1 MANTLFDLAQA
12 YLNQGM
18 PNISPIFQPNQPT
31 VGPALPVIPIDGDKD
46 GSGDIIIPT
55 GFTDTDNPNMI
66 RTQRDYVNPFPFN
79 RDDNLGTTDY
89 GYIEQR
95 QPGITGLLK
104 GGADFLKN
112 SLLGRGITG
121 LKNMLPV
128 NRRGILENELLGAGV
143 QLDDIGR
150 VVGDINTPEGIMAGY
165 NAAKITD
172 ATFDKRQDRISK
184 TLKDKYG
191 LSEEE
196 IEQAL
201 AGTYTGPVQT
211 DLLGRLVTL
220 NQARDLFNKRNKIA
234 DTITESRIEKRK
246 EKERQKQIEKINKQG
261 QRDYNPN
268 IHGSTNYGRDD
279 RGQQSYSGDSIGA
292 GNLGFGV
299 GATTGGPV
307 SNRTGRDLKGFT
319 DSRMGITD
327 PDVIEKFANPIGPQ
341 SVNVPSTGIGT
352 IDVNLPGNDLMAFAP
367 NSKLDRALKN
377 LYSGYENLGIQNPQ
391 MMELMKQD
399 LLENKEKGTPL
410 SLPANAYTLVG

>member
-31 VGPALPVIPIDGDKD
+31 VGPVLPVIPIDGEKD

-79 RDDNLGTTDY
+79 PDDNLGTPDY

-112 SLLGRGITG
+112 SLVGRGITG

-172 ATFDKRQDRISK
+172 ATFDKRQNRISK
-184 TLKDKYG
+184 TLQDKYG

-201 AGTYTGPVQT
+201 AGKYTGPVQS
-211 DLLGRLVTL
+211 DLIGRIFTL

-307 SNRTGRDLKGFT
+307 SNRTGRGRT
-319 DSRMGITD
+319 D
-327 PDVIEKFANPIGPQ
+327 
-341 SVNVPSTGIGT
+341 
-352 IDVNLPGNDLMAFAP
+352 
-367 NSKLDRALKN
+367 
-377 LYSGYENLGIQNPQ
+377 Y
-391 MMELMKQD
+391 
-399 LLENKEKGTPL
+399 
-410 SLPANAYTLVG
+410 

>member
-31 VGPALPVIPIDGDKD
+31 VGPVLPVIPIDGDKD
-46 GSGDIIIPT
+46 DSGDIILPT

-79 RDDNLGTTDY
+79 PDDNLGTTDF
-89 GYIEQR
+89 GYVEQR

-172 ATFDKRQDRISK
+172 ATFDKRQDRIAK
-184 TLKDKYG
+184 TLQDKYG
-191 LSEEE
+191 LSDEE

-201 AGTYTGPVQT
+201 AGTYTGPVQS
-211 DLLGRLVTL
+211 DLVERIFTL
-220 NQARDLFNKRNKIA
+220 NQARDLFNKRNTIA
-234 DTITESRIEKRK
+234 DTITESRLEKIRQK
-246 EKERQKQIEKINKQG
+246 ELEKERLRLEKEKAEIDRRRRIANTPG
-261 QRDYNPN
+261 RET
-268 IHGSTNYGRDD
+268 GSGGREVATDAGSVAGAQQDITNYESFGEVPLAYGGR
-279 RGQQSYSGDSIGA
+279 
-292 GNLGFGV
+292 V
-299 GATTGGPV
+299 
-307 SNRTGRDLKGFT
+307 
-319 DSRMGITD
+319 
-327 PDVIEKFANPIGPQ
+327 
-341 SVNVPSTGIGT
+341 
-352 IDVNLPGNDLMAFAP
+352 
-367 NSKLDRALKN
+367 
-377 LYSGYENLGIQNPQ
+377 
-391 MMELMKQD
+391 
-399 LLENKEKGTPL
+399 
-410 SLPANAYTLVG
+410 

>member
-261 QRDYNPN
+261 QKIIILTYMDQLTMEEMIEVN
-268 IHGSTNYGRDD
+268 
-279 RGQQSYSGDSIGA
+279 
-292 GNLGFGV
+292 NLI
-299 GATTGGPV
+299 A
-307 SNRTGRDLKGFT
+307 
-319 DSRMGITD
+319 
-327 PDVIEKFANPIGPQ
+327 VIP
-341 SVNVPSTGIGT
+341 
-352 IDVNLPGNDLMAFAP
+352 
-367 NSKLDRALKN
+367 
-377 LYSGYENLGIQNPQ
+377 
-391 MMELMKQD
+391 
-399 LLENKEKGTPL
+399 
-410 SLPANAYTLVG
+410 